1 MRTSKNKQNPED
13 KQVGRVFMQWVVE
26 LKAIATKCCR
36 DAVAAGSKKE

>member
-13 KQVGRVFMQWVVE
+13 KQAERVFMQWVVE

-36 DAVAAGSKKE
+36 DAGSAGSKKE